1 MLPVVVMIGV
11 QGMRAVV
18 MRAVERMSGGE
29 DESGLDMSGGEEVVV
44 MRMSGGDDS
53 GGDERGGG
61 HELW

>member
-1 MLPVVVMIGV
+1 
-11 QGMRAVV
+11 MRAVV

-29 DESGLDMSGGEEVVV
+29 DESGLEMSGGEEVVV